1 MKLTKAEKAQMTA
14 NKNEIEEE
22 IEAYKVRLIDTLL
35 QIGVDPVPYD
45 IAIRMTAETLRER
58 DRAYRDYLKC
68 EESRTTVQSWNSQAR
83 ACLSMLKL
91 TPFRVIDGESESVV

>member
-1 MKLTKAEKAQMTA
+1 MRLTKAEKAQINA
-14 NKNEIEEE
+14 SKNEIEDELE
-22 IEAYKVRLIDTLL
+22 LYKQRLIDTML

-91 TPFRVIDGESESVV
+91 TPFRVIDGDSESVV